1 MAELRTEEEQVEAIK
16 NWFRQNGT
24 SLLIGIG
31 AALAI
36 VFGWQAWQT
45 HQANEQ
51 ASAANA
57 FNRLLEAS
65 SQQSSDENRETVRYL
80 GEQLRSDYPDTPY
93 ATYASL
99 LLASEQLMEENDP
112 AAARESLSWAL
123 DRVESGSTLELLV
136 RSRLARAQLAEG
148 DHDAALATLRSAS
161 DTGAFTG
168 LMAELE
174 GDILMASGDQ
184 GGAREAYLRAREAA
198 GSEGLGLLQLKLADL
213 GIGGDA

>member
-93 ATYASL
+93 AIYASL

-112 AAARESLSWAL
+112 AAAHESLSWAL
-123 DRVESGSTLELLV
+123 DRVESGSALELLV

>member
-148 DHDAALATLRSAS
+148 DLDAALATLRSAS

-184 GGAREAYLRAREAA
+184 GGARKAYLRAREAA

>member
-184 GGAREAYLRAREAA
+184 GGARKAYLRAREAA